1 MKRMLGWL
9 LLAGCSTTTYGYQY
23 RMQQQFTG
31 GEEPEPPGREARDM
45 LANAKTVA
53 FYPPDECVNSDPTT
67 ATHESQAEIHARC
80 GAMMSALERAAEDAG
95 YQVLSWQNLRGSKRA
110 IEYAREAN
118 VDVLFEVN
126 EMTPSVLDDTTVQHT
141 FDFFEGDGTGSDAP
155 LQVSTEVAQGCRDYA
170 FRADPPKAAALTGS
184 VDIKAVSVADGRD
197 RWHYRKTEERSLGR
211 EYPRVRFTAPNQP
224 SSFSGVLGG
233 IGLAAVVAGLTG
245 VLLDATTTDDPT
257 TPTNEHIDTSGWAP
271 PLLIGGAILGVAG
284 IVVGV
289 ASTDKPDPI
298 KTLCNG
304 KLAVVPEAGP
314 APVSVMSSEH
324 TFEQS
329 HTGDA
334 VAEAKKQIIARM
346 TKQFI
351 DEIKEAKASRP
362 ATSAPPLTT
371 PPAPPVTAPPPAP
384 APVPAPT
391 TPPAVRP

>member
-1 MKRMLGWL
+1 V
-9 LLAGCSTTTYGYQY
+9 GCSTTTYGYQY

-53 FYPPDECVNSDPTT
+53 FYPPDECVNADPTT
-67 ATHESQAEIHARC
+67 ARESQAEIHARC

-141 FDFFEGDGTGSDAP
+141 FDFFDSSGAGGDQP

-197 RWHYRKTEERSLGR
+197 RWHYRKTEGRSLGR

-224 SSFSGVLGG
+224 NKFSGVLGG
-233 IGLAAVVAGLTG
+233 IGLAAVVGGLTG

-257 TPTNEHIDTSGWAP
+257 TPQNEHIDTSSWAP
-271 PLLIGGAILGVAG
+271 PMLVAGALLGVAG

-289 ASTDKPDPI
+289 ASTDKPDPAT
-298 KTLCNG
+298 TLCNS
-304 KLAVVPEAGP
+304 KFAVVQAGP

-334 VAEAKKQIIARM
+334 VVDAKKQIIARM

-351 DEIKEAKASRP
+351 DEIKEAKSSHP
-362 ATSAPPLTT
+362 AAPPPAAT
-371 PPAPPVTAPPPAP
+371 PPPPAP
-384 APVPAPT
+384 APAPAPAK
-391 TPPAVRP
+391 P